1 MKKILKDF
9 DKLLATINNVN
20 NNFFHYKSIRNMVY
34 NFEDKYSLTHKDEVE
49 YMVKYLHYKIDCNL
63 MKGINIDET
72 QH

>member
-9 DKLLATINNVN
+9 DKLLATINNPN

-34 NFEDKYSLTHKDEVE
+34 NFEEKYSFTHKDEVE

-63 MKGINIDET
+63 QKGLNET